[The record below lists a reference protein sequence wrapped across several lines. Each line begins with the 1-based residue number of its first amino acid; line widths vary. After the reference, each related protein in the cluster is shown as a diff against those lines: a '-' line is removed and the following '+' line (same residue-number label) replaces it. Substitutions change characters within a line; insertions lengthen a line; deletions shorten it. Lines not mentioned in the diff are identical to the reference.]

1 MKKIRRILTVA
12 LLLTVLALPATLLT
26 ACDESGEETSDP
38 ADGYH
43 VEKTERYYLDEL
55 STVVLDLPL
64 GILFDPYESYFEFR
78 PDGTMKIRAMIKSA
92 FLLNISSVL
101 NKYGIDL
108 SNVNLQSTVDTY
120 VVELMPSFTLKDIPF
135 SLRLLD
141 ATLGIKV
148 LGFDTEY
155 KGIRELCDAL
165 YENAS
170 LPSVLDLPVGLGLEY
185 EGTYVMK
192 DLTSVT
198 TGKVYRAA
206 FTGGSAENGEPYGV
220 MTFGENAEGKKTV
233 DLHIEFLKADVVG
246 VAL

>member
-1 MKKIRRILTVA
+1 MKRIKRIFTVV
-12 LLLTVLALPATLLT
+12 LLLTVLVVPVTFLT
-26 ACDESGEETSDP
+26 ACDESEETEGP
-38 ADGYH
+38 VDGYY

-78 PDGTMKIRAMIKSA
+78 PDGTMKIRAMIKST
-92 FLLNISSVL
+92 FLLNISSML
-101 NKYGIDL
+101 DKYGIDL
-108 SNVNLQSTVDTY
+108 SKVNLQSTVDTY

-170 LPSVLDLPVGLGLEY
+170 LPSVLDLPAGLGLEY

-220 MTFGENAEGKKTV
+220 MTFGENEEGKKTV
-233 DLHIEFLKADVVG
+233 DLHVEFIKADVVG

>member
-1 MKKIRRILTVA
+1 MKRIKRIFTVV
-12 LLLTVLALPATLLT
+12 LLLTVLAVPATLLT
-26 ACDESGEETSDP
+26 ACDESEETEDP
-38 ADGYH
+38 VDGYY

-64 GILFDPYESYFEFR
+64 GLLFDPYESYFEFR
-78 PDGTMKIRAMIKSA
+78 SDGTMKIRAILKSA
-92 FLLNISSVL
+92 MLANISSILV
-101 NKYGIDL
+101 KYDIDL
-108 SNVNLQSTVDTY
+108 SGINLQSTVDTY

-135 SLRLLD
+135 SLGLLD

-155 KGIRELCDAL
+155 KGIRELCDSL

-170 LPSVLDLPVGLGLEY
+170 LPSTLDLPAGLGLEY

-198 TGKVYRAA
+198 TGKVYKAA

-220 MTFGENAEGKKTV
+220 MTFGENEEGKKTV
-233 DLHIEFLKADVVG
+233 NLHIEFLKADLVG
-246 VAL
+246 VAP

>member
-1 MKKIRRILTVA
+1 MKRIERIITVV
-12 LLLTVLALPATLLT
+12 LLLTVLVLPVTFLT
-26 ACDESGEETSDP
+26 ACDESEETEGP
-38 ADGYH
+38 VDGYY

-64 GILFDPYESYFEFR
+64 GLLFDPYESYFEFR
-78 PDGTMKIRAMIKSA
+78 PDGTMKIRAILKSA
-92 FLLNISSVL
+92 MLANISSILV
-101 NKYGIDL
+101 KYDIDL
-108 SNVNLQSTVDTY
+108 SGINLQSTVDTY

-135 SLRLLD
+135 SLGLLD

-148 LGFDTEY
+148 LGFDTEH
-155 KGIRELCDAL
+155 KGIRELCDSLA
-165 YENAS
+165 ENAS
-170 LPSVLDLPVGLGLEY
+170 LPSTLDLPAGLGLEY

-198 TGKVYRAA
+198 TGKVYKAA

-233 DLHIEFLKADVVG
+233 DLHVEFIKADLVG